1 MSITRIIQV
10 DTQGKP
16 LDGSDLI
23 FTNKWAVK
31 AGLMENRPVVLRY
44 PCGKTVRAFEARITK
59 KGLAEIA
66 RQMGRQIGGEP

>member
-16 LDGSDLI
+16 LDGPDLI

-31 AGLMENRPVVLRY
+31 AGLMENRPVV
-44 PCGKTVRAFEARITK
+44 VRAFEARITK